1 MRRAGSTPGYRWTR
15 SDRVTRTLPL
25 RARPPEPPVT
35 AHDPEMVPG
44 FLTKAVELLLGREG
58 RSLHLKAVG
67 WATVILGV
75 TVLVGSWAVL
85 VAEQRDPHAT
95 ITTYPR
101 ALWWS
106 AETATTVGYGDFY
119 PLTLWGRLVALV
131 VMGVGI
137 TTYGMVT
144 AALATWFVGHEQQ
157 RRHRLSAAAEQTAR
171 HGREETSQVLHE
183 RFDRIE
189 RLLADAGRRPPE

>member
-1 MRRAGSTPGYRWTR
+1 
-15 SDRVTRTLPL
+15 
-25 RARPPEPPVT
+25 
-35 AHDPEMVPG
+35 MVPV

-67 WATVILGV
+67 WATV
-75 TVLVGSWAVL
+75 VLALTLLAGSWAVL
-85 VAEQRDPHAT
+85 AAEQHAGHAAT
-95 ITTYPR
+95 ITSYPR

-119 PLTLWGRLVALV
+119 PVTLWGRIVAVV

-144 AALATWFVGHEQQ
+144 AALATWFVGHEQR
-157 RRHRLSAAAEQTAR
+157 RRHRLAAAAEQGAR
-171 HGREETSQVLHE
+171 HVGEETAQLLHE

-189 RLLADAGRRPPE
+189 RLLADAGRGPRE